1 MTKQTTETTI
11 HTRQITEEE
20 KTKMRHAH
28 WMLLPAILIPALI
41 IWIITLSDEMPN
53 AAKYAAYT
61 IGIGVF
67 IVIAAK
73 QYKLEQDLKNGQ
85 AEVIRGILQDKYKFG
100 GGRSM
105 NNSSGVGKGGRKNK
119 GQATFILV
127 FDGKKY
133 WVQSKI
139 YKQATKG
146 ANSEMVWLPSSQ
158 YVISIQKI

>member
-1 MTKQTTETTI
+1 VTKKTTETTI
-11 HTRQITEEE
+11 HTRQITEAE

-41 IWIITLSDEMPN
+41 IWVITLSDEMPN

-61 IGIGVF
+61 IGIGAF

-73 QYKLEQDLKNGQ
+73 QYKLEQDLKNGE

-100 GGRSM
+100 GNTSKGASGIGPSHTSKSRS
-105 NNSSGVGKGGRKNK
+105 
-119 GQATFILV
+119 QATYILV
-127 FDGKKY
+127 FDSKKY

-158 YVISIQKI
+158 YVISIQTI